1 MFDMRYHAAS
11 LVAVLVALVVGLLLG
26 VAIGDSGLVSSAEKK
41 VRESLRED
49 VRSAQDRAD
58 AADAKLR
65 AERRYSRASYP
76 LLVFGRLEGEK
87 VGLVFL
93 GAPSE
98 SVTADV
104 RSAIQGT
111 GGRLA
116 GVLALRV
123 PPDLGAISDAASGR
137 FRRIDSNPRLLSPFG
152 RRLGRQLVFGGGL
165 LRREAAIVFSDRA
178 GTVGGYD
185 AVVFARRPA
194 ELRGADASSTA
205 RLENSLVSGVVG
217 TRASAVGVEP
227 SGTDPSQVEWY
238 RGRGLSSVDD
248 IDTTA
253 GQAALVFAL
262 GGAQGSFGTG
272 SNAGGLL
279 PGPEAVAR

>member
-49 VRSAQDRAD
+49 VRSAQQQAD
-58 AADAKLR
+58 QSEAKLR

-76 LLVFGRLEGEK
+76 LLVAGELEGK
-87 VGLVFL
+87 RVGLLFI

-98 SVTADV
+98 AITADV
-104 RSAIQGT
+104 RTALQGS
-111 GGRLA
+111 GGRLT
-116 GVLALRV
+116 GVLALRI
-123 PPDLGAISDAASGR
+123 PPDLQSIAGSATGR
-137 FRRIDSNPRLLSPFG
+137 FRRIDSNPRLLTPFG
-152 RRLGRQLVFGGGL
+152 RRIGRQLVFGGGL
-165 LRREAAIVFSDRA
+165 IRREATAVFADRA
-178 GTVGGYD
+178 GQVGGYD
-185 AVVFARRPA
+185 ALVIARRPRD
-194 ELRGADASSTA
+194 LKGDAAANST
-205 RLENSLVSGVVG
+205 RLENAVVAGVG
-217 TRASAVGVEP
+217 STRAAAVGVET

-238 RGRGLSSVDD
+238 RTRGLSSVND
-248 IDTTA
+248 IETTA

-272 SNAGGLL
+272 SGAGALL